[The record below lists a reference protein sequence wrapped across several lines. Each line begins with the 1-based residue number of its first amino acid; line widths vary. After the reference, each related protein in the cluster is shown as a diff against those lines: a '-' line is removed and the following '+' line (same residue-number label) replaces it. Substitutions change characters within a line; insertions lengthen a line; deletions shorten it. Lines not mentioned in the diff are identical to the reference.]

1 MIDIDVSTSRFGDAE
16 VDAVM
21 STLKR
26 RLRIAPEDDEAGPSR
41 RPRLSDIRST
51 EGVVSGPSSLLS
63 PSQSLP
69 ANPGIRGST
78 QNSFMV
84 DSSMSSSTED
94 PSEMMAL
101 QKALFDP
108 LILNVFLP
116 PKLPDKTLDRWVQ
129 KEADHLL
136 LALLAQ
142 AADDFGKALTLEQ
155 HPWWKRVQKNLSTM
169 VRLYKPDE
177 EQAWLSKENLIE
189 ALTDME
195 TGDFITLYIR
205 KQNAGVVVR
214 KKEDD
219 AIFES
224 FEASC
229 LADAVSEC
237 RRRLKCS
244 FPGPSIATK
253 LSIFEDERFI
263 DSLSEYLSFTDGSA
277 ADNPDGKGG
286 TVNDIGA
293 TNPSFITHL
302 LTNIIRGVGRP
313 DNARETKI
321 CKRVGDAV
329 LGAEASVWR
338 RSPLWLVVR
347 VGLQSTLK
355 LETRHGVDWYKCFQ
369 VYFMSKI
376 LQKALDLDL
385 VTQDILY
392 IMGAKIARRRQKLS
406 GTVPEFVKAEVTSTV
421 ELLSKKLQRRWK
433 QFYTFEAKQISW
445 SPGSLEV
452 AADCK
457 LKLATSGDYLVS
469 VIDGTTSLTS
479 SELAQRPFIPG
490 KYFRITDPLSLKEG
504 RLKAELLNASKKD
517 LAVILMDIESWVD
530 TGIDAHATLYQRRRD
545 NRPEFQQSQKDAV
558 IQLGQLFDDYFRFAV
573 QEYEGNPENLSVAFL
588 TGFEIWVAMDKI
600 TTSCTPLL
608 ARYHPEIQG
617 KHLNNLVLPS
627 RRQMERLAAI
637 QTYIMDRADKATI
650 SKPTMFKDKFSES
663 SFACLYFDQEPYLQ
677 DLLGSVREAAT
688 TARRDMCSNLKEV
701 NRQYHLIM
709 TDYHRMDHELTP
721 TGRHRTQKKCPK
733 CLKENEAKS
742 LTVGIHEWPLPDK
755 NGSDEGD
762 DALTKTIIF
771 ELDCPKHFTAW
782 RDTTFKMLINTS
794 AILQF
799 SDTHPETRAN
809 EKLSTYIGLRDFYK
823 DERTAGITLAS
834 PKKAMGRLGGVN
846 VDLPAE
852 ENEILV
858 PFSFR
863 PRYWYGDTAGGHWVS
878 DFFKLKGTWDRR
890 MLSYKLP
897 NSSVY
902 KPLQFALRRCDHSSN
917 EILALQSKC
926 HPKLSL
932 HEFYEYGTLRA
943 GHRLQWLNISKNLK
957 ARSLSLDRKE
967 VSFLILQAAWEAGPV
982 VRGTKHIFLRENHRS
997 FDKTSVIFDILDVVE
1012 RLVLSIKTNW
1022 REIVMATTI
1031 IALTCR
1037 CLALLK
1043 KDQQAAIT
1051 KACSLILRLRET
1063 VYGWIEE
1070 LREKIK
1076 LEQEE
1081 DRLAEKLQHLMHCAA
1096 TCRMTYE
1103 VPIKRARDLIDGLI
1117 PGEELDGRCDPKH
1130 ISIYLETAAIIRD
1143 NLPAKREHVEDYFRH
1158 AIDRSNRLSHR
1169 WEARVRDFVLHDNAP
1184 IDLAVEKQ
1192 WQPHV
1197 RRGIWE
1203 AADAPN
1209 EHWLRAITRPVS
1221 GDRDVQVS
1229 LNLLDG
1235 QILIDSIPFG
1245 RLPQEYFNH
1254 PTYDRIFGGEIL
1266 TVGPSSLSGM
1276 QFETRFPIEGHAVH
1290 FALKGESLIIRS
1302 QKEGA
1307 IYELIPHTLFG
1318 SDLCNPLIED
1328 YTHWLDTTTS
1338 TVQFRKIENK
1348 WDTQNYDWKLD
1359 LKDGGPTLS
1368 RLEDPKVLVIDPSSS
1383 TANEVTQ
1390 VLGCLE
1396 EKSHILITATQ
1407 NERTMIFADLARLNL
1422 RFSSKD
1428 ERFVCRNFSG
1438 FVVDEDQN
1446 IGCLHGLVNKLVLRK
1461 GHERI
1466 ALIPFGDV
1474 LLKRYDNFTQVTV
1487 GCAQSYQAYTV
1498 DKRLGR
1504 LVGNGSITSRLYQ
1517 LYLHAVT
1524 SSPSCQID
1532 ILTGRTGTEEA
1543 ASLLGSGAVKS
1554 FQELDNADIKLLHLI
1569 AHLTPRRVK
1578 NILKKD
1584 TKKDNERDSTKKAR
1598 IEIVSWEENLSF
1610 NCQRDL
1616 FRVGASQVIEYWM
1629 KAKKFLETDKNIAED
1644 LVQNDEQDEDD
1655 VAIETG
1661 KEDKRIEEGVRRGD
1675 ELLLRR
1681 AAYRNEVFYAFLE
1694 NTWGKVRNGEAYL
1707 EDYDEDIDMLLSR
1720 ADPAP
1725 IEDMSYTARDGTI
1738 EDEEDKGPQV
1748 CQLVRLL
1755 LRWKTGMDP
1764 PNLWGAFSSY
1774 TVTGVKGSNSSVK
1787 LQMNDA
1793 LLRRS
1798 AGEIW
1803 CALFHLCR
1811 NASRSDDMFKL
1822 IFTLGTLMYRDGFDP
1837 TIVHALAAAAIL
1849 PIFRDDGFSIPP
1861 GHYDVKQGYMLNT
1874 KELEKVI
1881 KLSTKP
1887 FETSRYY
1894 GMAANPGENA
1904 QVANARR
1911 RISYNEE
1918 SGLQRAK
1925 LRQYYED
1932 QWETARPVQPANSRS
1947 YNLIDL
1953 RDVHD
1958 AMTKYFAKVSRISKL
1973 KKAIDRIQGVLTV
1986 HLDQKS
1992 PVQPIYV
1999 FSTFREV
2006 TPRDK
2011 EPVTVE
2017 YIMENISPPVLDSVR
2032 EAPTTFTKSGLSAT
2046 ENVHVV
2052 QPTLRLAQLQSL
2064 FRNLN
2069 GPRCSQFQKVYA
2081 EDLKQSVEALRAFN
2095 GNTGSR
2101 DLPLALEII
2110 QEHAIQWEEHV
2121 RVLES
2126 AIRARL
2132 EPIHFGN
2139 RIKIVE
2145 GQETL
2150 YHAGLWPRI
2159 TIFSLLRRLSYHTVD
2174 IPEGWKRAIVSYGTA
2189 LRELGRAERLAHF
2202 ATHGEVQSF
2211 WEALADTDT
2220 LKWDPMDM
2228 PEWLLLELENNFC
2241 MRDVQAEIAK
2251 EMISPRSGSSSVMQL
2266 NMGEGKSSVIIPAV
2280 AATLADGTKLVR
2292 VVVLKPLSREMFNLL
2307 RSKLGGLCSRRI
2319 YFLPFRRGLDI
2330 TVRDAQLIKSIYEEC
2345 IADGGIL
2352 LAQNEHLLSF
2362 KLLGLEKICLE
2373 EDESYIG
2380 PELHETQKWLDR
2392 NARDLLDESD
2402 EILRVNH
2409 TLVYTVGAQQPMN
2422 NQPYRWLDL
2431 LKVFDVVKEQISGLQ
2446 SRFPQGFEIESK
2458 GANDF
2463 PYFRILQTKAAEAL
2477 TTVVVADLLFGDHP
2491 DRQWFATVAPER
2503 RKMISNFVTKKEFPE
2518 EDIVELKQTLRG
2530 GHMLAAALL
2539 FRGLFAYDIM
2549 RFCLQEKRWRV
2560 DYGADFDRTLLAV
2573 PFKAK
2578 DTPSLASDFAHP
2590 EVLLCLT
2597 CLSWYNY
2604 GLNWGEVKDC
2614 IEAVR
2619 AVDNPEDE
2627 YCRWIEGDKAL
2638 PEHLKSLKGVNLDN
2652 PEDFESFLF
2661 PGLQWNK
2668 KVIDFYLQTF
2678 VFPRFSKQFPYKLT
2692 SSGWDI
2698 VESKTH
2704 LTSGF
2709 SGTNDNKYLLPLS
2722 IQQQDLESH
2731 QHTNALVLNYLLAT
2745 ENNHYMR
2752 SSKPRTREKLTVL
2765 GLLDSIV
2772 LQNPPISVLLDV
2784 GAQVLEL
2791 GNEEVAKEWL
2801 SRAAKSN
2808 PERWQAAIFFNT
2820 KDEICVVDLAGR
2832 VELLMTSNFAKQMEN
2847 CLCYLDDAHT
2857 RGTDLQFPL
2866 GSRAMIT
2873 LGPKT
2878 TKDRLVQGA
2887 MRMRKLGKG
2896 HSVVFCAPPDV
2907 EAQILAVSPGKNK
2920 VENVDVLKW
2929 ALRETCKQTKRNA
2942 ELWAA
2947 QGVNYAQRLV
2957 ARNDY
2962 ERMAEWTVLRRL
2974 LFELEKMSL
2983 ADLYDL
2989 KASPGESYIDRI
3001 TRLNI
3006 ASHPIVAK
3014 IIEHCRVFDIQNF
3027 DALTGELDEEQER
3040 EVEQEVERERQIELP
3055 PPAKPL
3061 LHELHKDITK
3071 FVTTGNLSK
3080 NSKAAEPAI
3089 TSLRKTSIREHIRP
3103 GSWSTKLLVSQD
3115 FARTVEIS
3123 THLEGGR
3130 QIDYQDN
3137 FVRPVSFI
3145 LSSVKGNVKKR
3156 VTLLIIS
3163 PFEANQLLERIKGS
3177 HHVHLHIYMP
3187 RTTKSMPSFED
3198 LRWMNVGKTYPR
3210 SWVLPSA
3217 LLDQLNLFAGQ
3228 LYFRHATAYH
3238 HTAEWLSLR
3247 TPELHPTS
3255 EWFEDGFVPPGHRQ
3269 RRDGE
3274 TFKSTFKTSPVPCM
3288 QGLVAIRRKGMKSG
3302 LTQLGLL
3309 LDGKLIHEDQFDEA
3323 DEDVERIWG
3332 EDTVSADESDTAD
3345 YIKEEVEPLVR
3356 SAAATLRA
3364 QQQTYTPMEIDEGD
3378 VAGGIQPEA
3387 GEAGDDEDDND
3398 PDDELPPHIKGESEG
3413 EDSDNGV
3420 DPSLFY
3426 RDSSPLAPP
3435 EEGENETSGDEVA
3448 VQW

>member
-1 MIDIDVSTSRFGDAE
+1 
-16 VDAVM
+16 M
-21 STLKR
+21 SMRKR
-26 RLRIAPEDDEAGPSR
+26 RLTIAPGDDEAGPSR
-41 RPRLSDIRST
+41 RPRISNVRST
-51 EGVVSGPSSLLS
+51 EGTGSGPGSRSS
-63 PSQSLP
+63 PSQPPSI
-69 ANPGIRGST
+69 NTGTRGSGST
-78 QNSFMV
+78 QTSFMV
-84 DSSMSSSTED
+84 DSSMPSEED
-94 PSEMMAL
+94 PSEMLSL
-101 QKALFDP
+101 QKPLFDP
-108 LILNVFLP
+108 LIIDVFFP
-116 PKLPDKTLDRWVQ
+116 PRLPDKALEKSVQ
-129 KEADHLL
+129 KEADHFLL
-136 LALLAQ
+136 TLLAQ
-142 AADDFGKALTLEQ
+142 AADDFGEALTLQQ
-155 HPWWKRVQKNLSTM
+155 HPWWKSVQKNLTTL

-177 EQAWLSKENLIE
+177 EQAWLSKEKLID
-189 ALTDME
+189 ALTGME

-205 KQNAGVVVR
+205 KQNAGIVIR
-214 KKEDD
+214 KKEEE

-237 RRRLKCS
+237 RRRLRCS

-253 LSIFEDERFI
+253 LSTFEDERFI

-277 ADNPDGKGG
+277 ADNTDGKGG
-286 TVNDIGA
+286 TINDAGA

-313 DNARETKI
+313 DNARESKI
-321 CKRVGDAV
+321 CKRVGDSV
-329 LGAEASVWR
+329 LGAESSVWR

-355 LETRHGVDWYKCFQ
+355 LETRHQVDWYKCFQ

-376 LQKALDLDL
+376 LRKALDQDL

-406 GTVPEFVKAEVTSTV
+406 GTVPEFIGSEIASTV
-421 ELLSKKLQRRWK
+421 ELLSKKLHRRWK
-433 QFYTFEAKQISW
+433 QFYNFNVKQISW

-457 LKLATSGDYLVS
+457 LKLATSGDYLAS
-469 VIDGTTSLTS
+469 VMDGETSLTS
-479 SELAQRPFIPG
+479 SELTQRPFIPG

-504 RLKAELLNASKKD
+504 LLKAELLNTPKKD
-517 LAVILMDIESWVD
+517 LAVLLMDIESWVD
-530 TGIDAHATLYQRRRD
+530 TGIDAYATLYQRRLED
-545 NRPEFQQSQKDAV
+545 PDFQQSQKDAV
-558 IQLGQLFDDYFRFAV
+558 IQLGQLFNDYFRVAI

-600 TTSCTPLL
+600 ATSCTPLL

-637 QTYIMDRADKATI
+637 QTHIMDRAVKATV
-650 SKPTMFKDKFSES
+650 SKPTIFKDKFFEA

-677 DLLGSVREAAT
+677 DLLESVREAANA
-688 TARRDMCSNLKEV
+688 ARREMCSNLKEI
-701 NRQYHLIM
+701 NHQYHSIM
-709 TDYHRMDHELTP
+709 MEYHRMDHELTP

-755 NGSDEGD
+755 DEED

-771 ELDCPKHFTAW
+771 ELDCPKHFVAW
-782 RDTTFKMLINTS
+782 RDTTFRMLINTS

-799 SDTHPETRAN
+799 SETHPETRAQ

-823 DERTAGITLAS
+823 DERTAGVILAS
-834 PKKAMGRLGGVN
+834 QRKATGRLGGVK

-852 ENEILV
+852 EDQILV

-863 PRYWYGDTAGGHWVS
+863 PRYWYGDTASGHWVS
-878 DFFKLKGTWDRR
+878 DFFRLKGTWDKR
-890 MLSYKLP
+890 MFSYKLP

-902 KPLQFALRRCDHSSN
+902 KPLQFSLRRSDHTSN
-917 EILALQSKC
+917 EILALQNKC
-926 HPKLSL
+926 HPRLSL

-943 GHRLQWLNISKNLK
+943 GHRLQWMNIAKALK
-957 ARSLSLDRKE
+957 ARSLSLDKKE
-967 VSFLILQAAWEAGPV
+967 VSFLILQASWEAGPV
-982 VRGTKHIFLRENHRS
+982 VRGTKHMFLRDNHRS
-997 FDKTSVIFDILDVVE
+997 FDKTSVILDILDVIEHIVA
-1012 RLVLSIKTNW
+1012 SIKTNW
-1022 REIVMATTI
+1022 REIVIATTI

-1037 CLALLK
+1037 CLALIK

-1051 KACSLILRLRET
+1051 QASGLVLKLREM
-1063 VYGWIEE
+1063 VYGWIEQ

-1103 VPIKRARDLIDGLI
+1103 VPTKRARDLIDGLV
-1117 PGEELDGRCDPKH
+1117 PGEDLDGRCDPKH

-1143 NLPAKREHVEDYFRH
+1143 NLPARREHVEDYFRH

-1169 WEARVRDFVLHDNAP
+1169 WETRVRDFVLHDPAP

-1192 WQPHV
+1192 WQPHM
-1197 RRGIWE
+1197 RQGNWE

-1209 EHWLRAITRPVS
+1209 EHWLRAITRPVL
-1221 GDRDVQVS
+1221 GERDVQVS

-1245 RLPQEYFNH
+1245 RLPQEYVSH
-1254 PTYDRIFGGEIL
+1254 PTYDRIFGSEIL
-1266 TVGPSSLSGM
+1266 TVGPSSLNGM
-1276 QFETRFPIEGHAVH
+1276 QFETRFPIEGHSVH

-1302 QKEGA
+1302 QKERT
-1307 IYELIPHTLFG
+1307 IYELVPHTLFG
-1318 SDLCNPLIED
+1318 GDLCNSLIDD
-1328 YTHWLDTTTS
+1328 YTHWLDQNGS
-1338 TVQFRKIENK
+1338 TIQFRKLRSK
-1348 WDTQNYDWKLD
+1348 WDTQNYEWKLFLRD
-1359 LKDGGPTLS
+1359 NGPTLS
-1368 RLEDPKVLVIDPSSS
+1368 RLEDSRVLVVDPNSN
-1383 TANEVTQ
+1383 TANQ
-1390 VLGCLE
+1390 VNQILGCLE
-1396 EKSHILITATQ
+1396 EKSYILITATH
-1407 NERTMIFADLARLNL
+1407 NEQREKIILADLARLNL
-1422 RFSSKD
+1422 RFLSKD
-1428 ERFVCRNFSG
+1428 DNFVCRNFSG
-1438 FVVDEDQN
+1438 FIVDEDQD
-1446 IGCLHGLVNKLVLRK
+1446 IGCLHGLANKLVLRK
-1461 GHERI
+1461 GDERM
-1466 ALIPFGDV
+1466 ALIPFGDI
-1474 LLKRYDNFTQVTV
+1474 LLKRYDDFTQVSV
-1487 GCAQSYQAYTV
+1487 NRAESYQAYTV

-1524 SSPSCQID
+1524 SSPSCQVD

-1543 ASLLGSGAVKS
+1543 ASLLASGAVKS
-1554 FQELDNADIKLLHLI
+1554 FQELDKVDIQLLHLI
-1569 AHLTPRRVK
+1569 AHLTPHRARSISRR
-1578 NILKKD
+1578 D
-1584 TKKDNERDSTKKAR
+1584 TRKENERNAAKNAR
-1598 IEIVSWEENLSF
+1598 IETVVWEDHLSF
-1610 NCQRDL
+1610 NCQRDI
-1616 FRVGASQVIEYWM
+1616 FRVGATQVIEYWM
-1629 KAKKFLETDKNIAED
+1629 KAKKFLETDKISAED
-1644 LVQNDEQDEDD
+1644 LIQNDEQDEGDA
-1655 VAIETG
+1655 AIETG
-1661 KEDKRIEEGVRRGD
+1661 KEDKRTEEGVKRGD

-1681 AAYRNEVFYAFLE
+1681 AAYRNEIFYAFLE
-1694 NTWGKVRNGEAYL
+1694 NTWGDVRDGETYL
-1707 EDYDEDIDMLLSR
+1707 EDNDEDIDMLVSR
-1720 ADPAP
+1720 AGPAP

-1748 CQLVRLL
+1748 CHLVRLL
-1755 LRWKTGMDP
+1755 LKWKTGMGP

-1803 CALFHLCR
+1803 CALFQLCR
-1811 NASRSDDMFKL
+1811 NASRRDDTFKL

-1837 TIVHALAAAAIL
+1837 GMVHALAAAAIL
-1849 PIFRDDGFSIPP
+1849 PAFRDEQFEIPS
-1861 GHYDVKQGYMLNT
+1861 GHYDINQGYQPAP

-1881 KLSTKP
+1881 KGFTRP
-1887 FETSRYY
+1887 FETSRFY
-1894 GMAANPGENA
+1894 GIAANPHESVQG
-1904 QVANARR
+1904 ANSRR
-1911 RISYNEE
+1911 RTAYNEE
-1918 SGLQRAK
+1918 SGFQRLTLK
-1925 LRQYYED
+1925 QHYED
-1932 QWETARPVQPANSRS
+1932 QWETARPVRPANARRF
-1947 YNLIDL
+1947 NLVEL
-1953 RDVHD
+1953 ED
-1958 AMTKYFAKVSRISKL
+1958 AHNAITKYFAKISRVSKL
-1973 KKAIDRIQGVLTV
+1973 KKAIDKIQNFLTN
-1986 HLDQKS
+1986 HLDEDAS
-1992 PVQPIYV
+1992 AQPIYV
-1999 FSTFREV
+1999 FSTFREIKR
-2006 TPRDK
+2006 RDK

-2017 YIMENISPPVLDSVR
+2017 DIMENVSAPVLDSVR
-2032 EAPTTFTKSGLSAT
+2032 DTPTTFTKSGLSAA
-2046 ENVHVV
+2046 ENVQVV
-2052 QPTLRLAQLQSL
+2052 QPTLRLTQLQSL

-2069 GPRCSQFQKVYA
+2069 GPRCSHFQKVYA
-2081 EDLKQSVEALRAFN
+2081 EDLKQSVEALKAFQ
-2095 GNTGSR
+2095 GNNGSR
-2101 DLPLALEII
+2101 DLPLTLDTIR
-2110 QEHAIQWEEHV
+2110 EHALQWEEHV
-2121 RVLES
+2121 HILENT
-2126 AIRARL
+2126 IRTRL
-2132 EPIHFGN
+2132 EPIYFGN
-2139 RIKIVE
+2139 RIRTVE

-2159 TIFSLLRRLSYHTVD
+2159 TIFSLLRRLSRHTME
-2174 IPEGWKRAIVSYGTA
+2174 IPEGWKRAIVGYGTA
-2189 LRELGRAERLAHF
+2189 LRELGRAKRLVNL
-2202 ATHGEVQSF
+2202 ATRGEVQSF

-2220 LKWDPMDM
+2220 PRWDPMDM

-2251 EMISPRSGSSSVMQL
+2251 EMISPSSGSSSVMQL

-2280 AATLADGTKLVR
+2280 ATTLADGTKLVR

-2319 YFLPFRRGLDI
+2319 YFLPFSRGLDI
-2330 TVRDAQLIKSIYEEC
+2330 TVRDAQSIKSIYEEC
-2345 IADGGIL
+2345 MADGGIL
-2352 LAQNEHLLSF
+2352 LVQNEHLLSF
-2362 KLLGLEKICLE
+2362 KLLRLEKICME
-2373 EDESYIG
+2373 EDEPYIG
-2380 PELHETQKWLDR
+2380 PGLHETQKWLDK

-2402 EILRVNH
+2402 EILRANH
-2409 TLVYTVGAQQPMN
+2409 TLVYTVGTQQPMN

-2431 LKVFDVVKEQISGLQ
+2431 LKVFDVVKKQALELQ
-2446 SRFPQGFEIESK
+2446 PRFPQGFEIESK
-2458 GANDF
+2458 SANGF
-2463 PYFRILQTKAAEAL
+2463 PYLRILQPKAAEAL
-2477 TTVVVADLLFGDHP
+2477 TKAVVADLLFSDHP
-2491 DRQWFATVAPER
+2491 DRQWFATVTPER
-2503 RKMISNFVTKKEFPE
+2503 RKMISKFVTDKEFPE
-2518 EDIVELKQTLRG
+2518 EDIAELKQTLRG
-2530 GHMLAAALL
+2530 GHMFAAALL

-2578 DTPSLASDFAHP
+2578 DTPSIASDFAHP

-2604 GLNWGEVKDC
+2604 GLNWGEIKDC
-2614 IEAVR
+2614 IEAVSS
-2619 AVDNPEDE
+2619 VDNPEDE
-2627 YCRWIEGDKAL
+2627 YSRWIEDNKDL
-2638 PEHLKSLKGVNLDN
+2638 PGHLKSLQGVNLDN
-2652 PEDFESFLF
+2652 PDDFESLLC
-2661 PGLQWNK
+2661 PALELNK

-2692 SSGWDI
+2692 SSGWDV
-2698 VESKTH
+2698 VEKKAN

-2722 IQQQDLESH
+2722 IRQKDLDTH
-2731 QHTNALVLNYLLAT
+2731 KHTNALVLNYLLAT
-2745 ENNHYMR
+2745 ENNHFVR
-2752 SSKPRTREKLTVL
+2752 SSKPRTREKLPVL
-2765 GLLDSIV
+2765 ELLDSIV
-2772 LQNPPISVLLDV
+2772 MQNPPISVILDV

-2791 GNEEVAKEWL
+2791 NNEEVAREWL
-2801 SRAAKSN
+2801 SRASRADS
-2808 PERWQAAIFFNT
+2808 ERWQAAIFFNP
-2820 KDEICVVDLAGR
+2820 KDEICVVDLSGR
-2832 VELLMTSNFAKQMEN
+2832 VELLMTSNFAKQMET

-2866 GSRAMIT
+2866 GSRALIT

-2907 EAQILAVSPGKNK
+2907 EAQILAISNGKSK

-2947 QGVNYAQRLV
+2947 QGVNYAQRLM
-2957 ARNDY
+2957 ARTDY
-2962 ERMAEWTVLRRL
+2962 ERMAEWNVLRKL
-2974 LFELEKMSL
+2974 LFEQEKMSL

-2989 KASPGESYIDRI
+2989 KASPNESYIDKM

-3006 ASHPIVAK
+3006 ASHPIVTE
-3014 IIEHCRVFDIQNF
+3014 IIGHCRIFDIQNF

-3040 EVEQEVERERQIELP
+3040 EVEQEVEKQRQTELP
-3055 PPAKPL
+3055 PPARPL
-3061 LHELHKDITK
+3061 LHDLHKDIVK
-3071 FVTTGNLSK
+3071 FVQTGNLPK
-3080 NSKAAEPAI
+3080 KSKAVEPAI
-3089 TSLRKTSIREHIRP
+3089 TSLRRTSIKEQIRP

-3115 FARTVEIS
+3115 FAHTVEIS
-3123 THLEGGR
+3123 TNLEGGR

-3145 LSSVKGNVKKR
+3145 LSCVKGNVKKKI
-3156 VTLLIIS
+3156 TLLIIS
-3163 PFEANQLLERIKGS
+3163 PFEANGLLDKIKAS
-3177 HHVHLHIYMP
+3177 PYVHLHVYMP
-3187 RTTKSMPSFED
+3187 RVTKSMPSFED
-3198 LRWMNVGKTYPR
+3198 LRWMNVGKTYNR
-3210 SWVLPSA
+3210 SWSLPSA

-3274 TFKSTFKTSPVPCM
+3274 AFKSTFKTSPVPCM

-3309 LDGKLIHEDQFDEA
+3309 LDGKLIHADQFDEA
-3323 DEDVERIWG
+3323 DEDVEKIWG
-3332 EDTVSADESDTAD
+3332 EDAVSADESDTAD

-3364 QQQTYTPMEIDEGD
+3364 QQQAYTPMEVDEQDGVD
-3378 VAGGIQPEA
+3378 GVQPEAA
-3387 GEAGDDEDDND
+3387 GEAGEDYDDGSTDDGLPPNIKAESGEESDND
-3398 PDDELPPHIKGESEG
+3398 IDQS
-3413 EDSDNGV
+3413 V
-3420 DPSLFY
+3420 FY
-3426 RDSSPLAPP
+3426 RDSTPIAPT
-3435 EEGENETSGDEVA
+3435 EDGDNETREDGTEI
-3448 VQW
+3448 QW